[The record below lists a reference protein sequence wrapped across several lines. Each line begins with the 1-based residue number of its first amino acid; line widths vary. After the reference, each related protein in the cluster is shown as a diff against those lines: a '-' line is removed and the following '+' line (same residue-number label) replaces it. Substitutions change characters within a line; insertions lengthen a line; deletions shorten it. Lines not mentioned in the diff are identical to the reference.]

1 MNKFERGGDIFILV
15 LETIVVIAKNSK
27 KLRKLIT
34 KKVKA
39 SIITEQ

>member
-1 MNKFERGGDIFILV
+1 MTKFEKGGDIFILV

-34 KKVKA
+34 KKA
-39 SIITEQ
+39 SEIK

>member
-1 MNKFERGGDIFILV
+1 MATKYEKGGDFIILI

-34 KKVKA
+34 KKA
-39 SIITEQ
+39 SKIK

>member
-1 MNKFERGGDIFILV
+1 MTKMEKGGDIIILV

-34 KKVKA
+34 KKVSKLMK
-39 SIITEQ
+39 

>member
-1 MNKFERGGDIFILV
+1 MTKYEKSGDIIILV

-34 KKVKA
+34 KKA
-39 SIITEQ
+39 SKISKQ